1 MLDGLTFIINGKLE
15 VTWNDGYYKSS
26 IENVDDNSIHISIP
40 IRDGQYI
47 PLRVGE
53 QVEVFYYF
61 NNDIYKFYSVV
72 TDRKMD
78 RIPLILIAIPEEVI
92 KVQRRKFVRVPIVC
106 DIEYFKEGSKATL
119 KPLKAIMIDL
129 SGGGMRIKLSED
141 VKLGNKIMTH
151 IPLGNEKL
159 ILKGEVVRIEKDEE
173 DKRKNICG
181 VSFLN
186 LDERKREKLIRF
198 IFQIMRKQMKREHN

>member
-15 VTWNDGYYKSS
+15 ISWNDSYYKSK
-26 IENVDDNSIHISIP
+26 IENVDEKAIYISIP
-40 IRDGQYI
+40 IKDGKYI

-61 NNDIYKFYSVV
+61 ENDIYKFYSVV
-72 TDRKMD
+72 SGRQTD
-78 RIPLILIAIPEEVI
+78 RIPLLLIEMPKEVI

-106 DIEYFKEGSKATL
+106 DIEYFKEGNKASSL
-119 KPLKAIMIDL
+119 KPLKAIMVDL
-129 SGGGMRIKLSED
+129 SGGGMRIKIGEE
-141 VKLGNKIMTH
+141 VKLGNIIMTH

-159 ILKGEVVRIEKDEE
+159 ILKGEVVRIEQDE
-173 DKRKNICG
+173 DKKKSICG
-181 VSFLN
+181 ISFTD

-198 IFQIMRKQMKREHN
+198 IFKIMRAQMKNTK